1 MDASLG
7 QLANWKAV
15 NVADGHKEVVVW
27 KKDPETGEVE
37 KHDAKVRKWGPGAEK
52 APPEP
57 KGQPKQ
63 PKPGEGHDADIPSR
77 EFLEPPPT
85 GSFTGGGGRFA
96 PGPEREQAIDLANET
111 PGRWESQDRA
121 ERYYGAYKNL
131 SDEAKQTYEAYDYKQ
146 EQDNYWENPQRVAR
160 YYHALQNRPPGTDAL
175 PGVDKDNIEVA
186 YKYMEFVNGDKP
198 WWEWDAL
205 DYDDPGRDFLA
216 SIPEPPMETMF
227 PHERNQR
234 MMQQG
239 TFAGGNVPEPPD
251 NLELG
256 GISQEEYDNLSN
268 LQKWFLG
275 TTSNPAAFGATIGGT
290 AGLVGGGP
298 GGALGGT
305 ALGGALGSLL
315 GTDEE
320 GKPKHPKLAD
330 LMMYLDYSWQVL
342 ERTLGVLR
350 LGYGAGLS
358 ALKEGKP
365 AVGADSASAAIAD
378 VLNNLPAA
386 WRAAHMTAES
396 GLAQAIPGPIDI
408 ARVLS
413 EGTGEIKEGVM
424 QGQRMFGPDSIA
436 DDLAAVIGSTGFGGE
451 QGVYDFYGDWR
462 EGPRP
467 QVTGYE
473 ALTSIYEE
481 IKSGAAPQVVYDEW
495 NAKLGASGMVRELI
509 GAIVLDP
516 LDWMGLIV
524 TEPLQLMAK
533 LNDNKALKLAT
544 EFNAGRPVR
553 ALQDY
558 GQFIRQGYKVADEIG
573 DVAKYADDLTW
584 TQRMLSGVTPE
595 GSLRWLGQ
603 PVKDPGVLNRVSG
616 AALSGG
622 VGGVLGLGLFGG
634 VGGSAGAA
642 GATGLAAALTG
653 FGAPAGILIGTLAG
667 TSGWNKGITGMIGLT
682 PSAKASQLVNNA
694 QVNLALMLEHADNVP
709 DEMVQMVK
717 RLGQTDIELAR
728 ELGMHSLNAP
738 EASAIPMALRDY
750 GKTADELIA
759 NWYAGETGR
768 KVFDGIAD
776 ALGRET
782 KEVIA
787 EVAQG
792 KHVDTLFRQ
801 YLDEVAKASDESA
814 KFILEAAE
822 AGEFS
827 PDVMK
832 KWADGM
838 VTGNMHMDAN
848 AFKADLYSS
857 MLTHMSE
864 WGAKWFGVEPDPA
877 IIRFADTIKSAQSMA
892 LLGLNP
898 GYFVNN
904 VINNTVTAVAEGAF
918 GLRTAGEIDDV
929 WKRAGIEPP
938 MRLGAGVGPEG
949 GGGIDAAEVL
959 DPIREATRT
968 DGLLQSIK
976 DKSKSASKKIGL
988 FSNLSGKMEALASK
1002 QTYTAAFS
1010 QFMGRAWR
1018 RGTGFDRMPVAL
1030 ENALDA
1036 IDPNMKNLIYATI
1049 ESGMS
1054 KVEIED
1060 ALWGGVTRRAVD
1072 NYVPRLAEAY
1082 GMNDADVGG
1091 MLHQSGVY
1099 DFLRGGLEGAESAD
1113 DVMQVFDD
1121 LHEAVSGS
1129 LLDRQMDNL
1138 ENTVQHIR
1146 NKIELEGGQA
1156 AWRELSEGVFMD
1168 EAMMRMSD
1176 YHEWEKI
1183 FSQREDLTHGQYQA
1197 KIERQIARQKTRY
1210 KAMYNRHKATYL
1222 AIGESFG
1229 VDSDVARG
1237 LVDQLGQKQEL
1248 WDGFYT
1254 QKWEDIR
1261 EFYRTYYD
1269 TPEQR
1274 WAAWDDLRQR
1284 HQELYAKTGSLET
1297 QIMQQMDEQFVRMVQ
1312 DSDEFPTGAD
1322 EIVRRGLERARNVRE
1337 EMKWDMLIFQDW
1349 LDKQEFSDPIERD
1362 MEWTKFLNETI
1373 RPQIQAKMD
1382 ESVTWVD
1389 DLEAFLRE
1397 QGETPEIEKAKAA
1410 LAQEGETVQVP
1421 VMMTRDM
1428 RQQLVDM
1435 GYTIDETKRMT
1446 PQEAWGIIN
1455 AGEPI
1460 RGAAGDVR
1468 DVASRYGIETATEEG
1483 SYKPGADQH
1492 ILNIVRKWGPEG
1504 SREVDSLD
1512 QITPEIAEEA
1522 FVRRQQARDRQIRL
1536 EEAVHGVEEIAE
1548 TRAAQEDVFAEV
1560 LGEPDIVEEA
1570 LPPTRTQTLNRA
1582 YTGIDADDVM
1592 THQEFVKK
1600 HPVLK
1605 QPLDLILKDL
1615 KREAEMHTDPTKSM
1629 KRFINED
1636 FGGLS
1641 TELRADLTGE
1651 TGGAITGVPPGF
1663 FRESGRHLDY
1673 LLTALK
1679 EHGYVF
1685 EHATLDDVEAMLMA
1699 MLREGEDFYPR
1710 GYDPEGSAWLHGIG
1724 GERAQRLIGQMQEG
1738 LENPVRKYPQRIKDE
1753 AFGRLLGLMDEP
1765 DVYPEGRAYLDI
1777 AISEDYWL
1785 DEMYKI
1791 SQELSINPDD
1801 IDTPAQMFE
1810 DLTAKLPPDA
1820 SETITQRWFELSEE
1834 IQSRMQADETMVDEP
1849 TPGAVQ
1855 ADVAAMEQAE
1865 IEAMMN
1871 RYQDI
1876 VRQRSRAGWLMDDWQ
1891 SSVDDPK
1898 ALAAGDMREVVR
1910 KSAMD
1915 IFGYS
1920 EEVADAY
1927 IELLDARARVW
1938 ANSNNSTE
1946 AEWYRTHVFGFGKG
1960 EGGEGGLKGALD
1972 QLYQRADQPIW
1983 YSRLEQWVDELP
1995 QDTMTVDQMRGML
2008 RKGKGIKKDELAWTG
2023 FDDWLDAQEGKVT
2036 KQEALDYLNN
2046 NRVEVQE
2053 VTKGSEPKVD
2063 PIWQE
2068 EITSVSNKLTE
2079 ATWELEDAQE
2089 RTFDVLTKNG
2099 MPEQEAQR
2107 IVDGL
2112 GEYQG
2117 TDYYLREQSAWNDL
2131 NNWLDDNRNQELRQY
2146 DFNEITDAAENA
2158 RSKLQMLD
2166 EARAG
2171 ASRYGTETETKYG
2184 EYTLPGG
2191 ENYREL
2197 LLTLPEKGRGVDI
2210 VRNSDGDWDIVG
2222 RNGEVLST
2230 HPGEFNEYEVWGRS
2244 AVPDTTYQSS
2254 HWDEPNVLAH
2264 VRFDERV
2271 DADGKRV
2278 LFIEE
2283 IQSDWHQA
2291 GRERGYRS
2299 DVRKTPGLAE
2309 DVIDIL
2315 GRHDDL
2321 GHSNSQGALN
2331 GVLNEMDWTESYDV
2345 ADFSVAEID
2354 TVNRWIVE
2362 QAAVIKGRE
2371 GVPQAPFSGS
2381 WDELA
2386 MKRMMRWAA
2395 ENGYDRVAWTT
2406 GEQQAARYDLS
2417 KQVDTLT
2424 YYPDDNVLIGYKGAD
2439 TVVNRTVPPEKLPDY
2454 VGKELSQNLLKE
2466 DTQVTDYDGRTFHRL
2481 EGDDLSVGGA
2491 GMKTFYDRILP
2502 WTTEKVGKDWGV
2514 KVGETEIPG
2523 ETALRMA
2530 NEIPAEQVTPDVLR
2544 DAASWAKGQ
2553 GWDESVVN
2561 ALLNE
2566 ADRVAGGDEL
2576 GFSYHTPGYRVSR
2589 PVYEALGIPYQDQP
2603 KATMY
2608 TAHAFDI
2615 TPEMRASVMEG
2626 LPLFQ
2631 EAKGAVQFL
2640 DDGRAL
2646 IRAMESPD
2654 VSTLAHEVGHI
2665 FRRDLGGDDLAIA
2678 AEWAGA
2684 DDVKSWNVEAEEKF
2698 ARGFER
2704 YLSEGRAPNAALG
2717 KVFEQFKRWLLSIYR
2732 TITGSAIDVELN
2744 DDIRGVF
2751 DRLLDDE
2758 AFNATKEGQFDM
2770 FGKGEDMPLFSGA
2783 AQRAQAE
2790 TFAPTEQ
2797 PKTDVLPGM
2806 EDAYRPQ
2813 WEQPKG
2819 GAGEG
2824 DWFDTEQG
2832 PKRLLQGGD
2841 ESILYQNADGT
2852 VETAPIEGETP
2863 RFVNGPFGLMDELE
2877 AEAPFDRISEEGWN
2891 EQIWPM
2897 MQTLEGMMLADDTIP
2912 TSLADTEL
2920 DPNVARMLRQ
2930 YTNQVYGNLSD
2941 TKLAAVR
2948 HGEMRRDAALLN
2960 YNKRRGIDNVVTA
2973 LLPYQFWYGRSAVQW
2988 AKRALDKPS
2997 WMANYARL
3005 KKMQRHPGHEEMP
3018 SRLRGKVRIPMPWLP
3033 DWLGDGLYVDP
3044 WHQLFP
3050 FEQLARPW
3058 DQRQENLDMTERQA
3072 AYVIQDWL
3080 ADEEIT
3086 QAQAAEAMQMR
3097 EGPLW
3102 EKAMTE
3108 GRIRVEGE
3116 NANPFDFI
3124 QVLSGYSL
3132 PLDMMAKIMDGRPE
3146 DISRLPVTR
3155 MVEAATAY
3163 STPGGFN
3170 LEGGMR
3176 KALGWPERGKFGDY
3190 FVIRELANM
3199 VATGDMPLEVAQR
3212 AMVDKQGEAWTR
3224 ALDRVGKYQATRYWG
3239 SALWTDFFPAG
3250 EERQRALHDV
3260 FVDALESDEP
3270 DALTNFFEEYPEFE
3284 ARLQMRDWEDPQ
3296 AMMRSFL
3303 VGQVWDQW
3311 IDADKLTRDKAAERF
3326 GETFQYAFLDKE
3338 TRSYD
3343 AIDTETLAIW
3353 SRMLGGDDLDMAGP
3367 VDQLDPLVD
3376 AELAQA
3382 YKQYTQAMGE
3392 ANPGNIEQLQALYFD
3407 TPENKRVEFLKR
3419 FPQLRKYWDWKN
3431 MYLNENPELISELGS
3446 SKVKD
3451 APENIQKLYYEYQAA
3466 RSQHFPNIYAVQS
3479 QYFELSKPQRRAFLG
3494 QHPEL
3499 KQYWDWRRAVL
3510 EEYPEME
3517 PYLTSRDSM
3526 EELIGQDGDGG
3537 GGGLWGIGTG
3547 VHYHLRPGQA
3557 VVKLGRKT
3565 SRSEWL
3571 SLREHGFRW
3580 DPELWAYVGPD
3591 SVGSREMLER
3601 FEGTFGS
3608 GTRSRKPPEPSFDLD
3623 GLAPALVRQL
3633 MGYYVNGQSLG
3644 AGARRALRQ
3653 EWEAQGKPGGKFSE
3667 FVEEILRNEFQ

>member
-1 MDASLG
+1 VDASAR

-15 NVADGHKEVVVW
+15 NVADGYKKVVVW
-27 KKDPETGEVE
+27 KKDPETGEVK
-37 KHDAKVRKWGPGAEK
+37 KHDAKVRKWGPGAAK

-57 KGQPKQ
+57 KDQPKQ
-63 PKPGEGHDADIPSR
+63 PRPGEGHDADIPSR
-77 EFLEPPPT
+77 EFLEPPRT

-96 PGPEREQAIDLANET
+96 PGPQREQAIDLANET

-121 ERYYGAYKNL
+121 ERYYAAYKNL
-131 SDEAKQTYEAYDYKQ
+131 DDQAKQVYEAYDYKQ
-146 EQDNYWENPQRVAR
+146 ERDNYWEDPQRVAR
-160 YYHALQNRPPGTDAL
+160 FYHALQNRPPGTDAL

-227 PHERNQR
+227 PHERNRR

-239 TFAGGNVPEPPD
+239 TFAGGNVPEPQD

-256 GISQEEYDNLSN
+256 GMSQEEYDNLTG
-268 LQKWFLG
+268 LQKFYLG
-275 TTSNPAAFGATIGGT
+275 MTSNPAGHGAVVGGGMGLITGGPAGAAFGA
-290 AGLVGGGP
+290 GLGGG
-298 GGALGGT
+298 LGWLAGR
-305 ALGGALGSLL
+305 
-315 GTDEE
+315 TDKE
-320 GKPKHPKLAD
+320 GNLKHPKLAD
-330 LMMYLDYSWQVL
+330 LFMKVDYLREGL
-342 ERTLGVLR
+342 ERAMGV
-350 LGYGAGLS
+350 YGIYRETA
-358 ALKEGKP
+358 KEDDMN
-365 AVGADSASAAIAD
+365 AISAAKEIMD
-378 VLNNLPAA
+378 NWPAA
-386 WRAAHMTAES
+386 WKAGHFYAET
-396 GLAQAIPGPIDI
+396 GLATLPPGPLQKLGTMIRDPVGAALGI
-408 ARVLS
+408 NQKAHEMAREMGPMDPIGFAMTVRGAYAETVQGIREGQSVAEIVDDFEKNVLKTHRW
-413 EGTGEIKEGVM
+413 GY
-424 QGQRMFGPDSIA
+424 A
-436 DDLAAVIGSTGFGGE
+436 DGY
-451 QGVYDFYGDWR
+451 YDPNRDWR
-462 EGPRP
+462 EGPTEHE
-467 QVTGYE
+467 VGLD
-473 ALTSIYEE
+473 AVMGIYEQLKRGDAPE
-481 IKSGAAPQVVYDEW
+481 DVLREWTIKT
-495 NAKLGASGMVRELI
+495 GASGQVNELMM
-509 GAIVLDP
+509 GLMLDP
-516 LDWMGLIV
+516 IDFIPDAV
-524 TEPLQLMAK
+524 TGATKGIADLT
-533 LNDNKALKLAT
+533 NNKALSLA
-544 EFNAGRPVR
+544 ASLSDGRPTR
-553 ALQDY
+553 MLQNY
-558 GQFIRQGYKVADEIG
+558 GQNIRQGFKVADEIG
-573 DVAKYADDLTW
+573 DAAKYADDLTW
-584 TQRMLSGVTPE
+584 TQRMLSGVTKE
-595 GSLRWLGQ
+595 GGLRWLEQ
-603 PVKDPGVLNRVSG
+603 PVKDPGFLNRASG
-616 AALSGG
+616 AAFSGG
-622 VGGVLGLGLFGG
+622 VGSVLGMGLFGG
-634 VGGSAGAA
+634 VGGIAGAA

-667 TSGWNKGITGMIGLT
+667 TMGWNKGITGMVGLT
-682 PSAKASQLVNNA
+682 PAAKASQLVNNA
-694 QVNLALMLEHADNVP
+694 QVNLALMMEHADNVP
-709 DEMVQMVK
+709 DEMVRMVK
-717 RLGQTDIELAR
+717 RLGQTDIEMAR
-728 ELGMHSLNAP
+728 ELGMNSLNAP
-738 EASAIPMALRDY
+738 EAAAIPMALRDY

-814 KFILEAAE
+814 QFILEAAE
-822 AGEFS
+822 GGEFT

-838 VTGNMHMDAN
+838 VTGNMHMDAD

-864 WGAKWFGVEPDPA
+864 WGAQWFGVEPDPA

-898 GYFVNN
+898 SYFVNN

-918 GLRTAGEIDDV
+918 GIRTAGEIDDV

-968 DGLLQSIK
+968 DGVLQSIK

-1054 KVEIED
+1054 KAEIED

-1091 MLHQSGVY
+1091 MMHQSGVY
-1099 DFLRGGLEGAESAD
+1099 EFLRGGLEGAESAD

-1129 LLDRQMDNL
+1129 LLDRQADNL
-1138 ENTVQHIR
+1138 ENAVQHIR

-1156 AWRELSEGVFMD
+1156 AWRELSENVFMD

-1197 KIERQIARQKTRY
+1197 KIERQIARQKARY

-1237 LVDQLGQKQEL
+1237 LIDQLGQKQEL

-1261 EFYRTYYD
+1261 DFYRTYYD

-1274 WAAWDDLRQR
+1274 WAAWDDLRKQ

-1297 QIMQQMDEQFVRMVQ
+1297 QVMQQMDEMFVRMVR

-1322 EIVRRGLERARNVRE
+1322 EIVRRGLEKARNIRE
-1337 EMKWDMLIFQDW
+1337 EMKRDMLIFQDW
-1349 LDKQEFSDPIERD
+1349 LDKQEFSDPVARD
-1362 MEWTKFLNETI
+1362 QEWTTFLNETI
-1373 RPQIQAKMD
+1373 RPQIQARMD

-1397 QGETPEIEKAKAA
+1397 QGQKPEIEKAKEA
-1410 LAQEGETVQVP
+1410 LAQEGESVEIP
-1421 VMMTRDM
+1421 VMMTRAM
-1428 RQQLVDM
+1428 RNDLMDL
-1435 GYTIDETKRMT
+1435 GYTIDETKQMT
-1446 PQEAWGIIN
+1446 PQEAWDVIN
-1455 AGEPI
+1455 AGEPV
-1460 RGAAGDVR
+1460 RGKAGDVR

-1483 SYKPGADQH
+1483 RYKPGADQH
-1492 ILNIVRKWGPEG
+1492 ILNIVRKWGTEG
-1504 SREVDSLD
+1504 SQEVDSLD
-1512 QITPEIAEEA
+1512 QLSPEIVEEA

-1548 TRAAQEDVFAEV
+1548 SRAAQEDIFADA

-1570 LPPTRTQTLNRA
+1570 LPPTRTQTLAKA
-1582 YTGIDADDVM
+1582 YTGIDADETM
-1592 THQEFVKK
+1592 THQEFTKK
-1600 HPVLK
+1600 HSVLK
-1605 QPLDLILKDL
+1605 KPLDLILDDL
-1615 KREAEMHTDPTKSM
+1615 AREAEMHADPPKSM

-1651 TGGAITGVPPGF
+1651 TGGAIKGVPPGF
-1663 FRESGRHLDY
+1663 FRESGRQLDY

-1710 GYDPEGSAWLHGIG
+1710 GYDPQGADWLHGIG
-1724 GERAQRLIGQMQEG
+1724 GERAQRLIGQMKNG

-1791 SQELSINPDD
+1791 EQQLSINPDD
-1801 IDTPAQMFE
+1801 IDTPAQMIE
-1810 DLTAKLPPDA
+1810 DLASKMPPDA
-1820 SETITQRWFELSEE
+1820 SETITQRWLELAED
-1834 IQSRMQADETMVDEP
+1834 IYGRAAADETMVDEP

-1871 RYQDI
+1871 HYQDV
-1876 VRQRSRAGWLMDDWQ
+1876 VRQRSRADWLMDDWQ
-1891 SSVDDPK
+1891 ATVDDPK
-1898 ALAAGDMREVVR
+1898 ALAPGDAREMFLEGALR
-1910 KSAMD
+1910 IYNLD
-1915 IFGYS
+1915 
-1920 EEVADAY
+1920 EEEAAA
-1927 IELLDARARVW
+1927 IMQLMDARARIW
-1938 ANSNNSTE
+1938 AQDNNST
-1946 AEWYRTHVFGFGKG
+1946 AAAWWRSRIGGFA
-1960 EGGEGGLKGALD
+1960 EGGSIDPRDL
-1972 QLYQRADQPIW
+1972 QQ
-1983 YSRLEQWVDELP
+1983 
-1995 QDTMTVDQMRGML
+1995 TVDSL
-2008 RKGKGIKKDELAWTG
+2008 ELYGTKNPDSILLLDTRYRDGAQGQARVIGQFPDMETAKAA
-2023 FDDWLDAQEGKVT
+2023 DAQIPSRFAEYVT
-2036 KQEALDYLNN
+2036 AGEYDQ
-2046 NRVEVQE
+2046 
-2053 VTKGSEPKVD
+2053 
-2063 PIWQE
+2063 
-2068 EITSVSNKLTE
+2068 
-2079 ATWELEDAQE
+2079 
-2089 RTFDVLTKNG
+2089 RTADLRYTNF
-2099 MPEQEAQR
+2099 
-2107 IVDGL
+2107 GL
-2112 GEYQG
+2112 G
-2117 TDYYLREQSAWNDL
+2117 
-2131 NNWLDDNRNQELRQY
+2131 
-2146 DFNEITDAAENA
+2146 
-2158 RSKLQMLD
+2158 
-2166 EARAG
+2166 
-2171 ASRYGTETETKYG
+2171 
-2184 EYTLPGG
+2184 
-2191 ENYREL
+2191 
-2197 LLTLPEKGRGVDI
+2197 
-2210 VRNSDGDWDIVG
+2210 
-2222 RNGEVLST
+2222 
-2230 HPGEFNEYEVWGRS
+2230 
-2244 AVPDTTYQSS
+2244 
-2254 HWDEPNVLAH
+2254 
-2264 VRFDERV
+2264 
-2271 DADGKRV
+2271 
-2278 LFIEE
+2278 
-2283 IQSDWHQA
+2283 
-2291 GRERGYRS
+2291 
-2299 DVRKTPGLAE
+2299 
-2309 DVIDIL
+2309 
-2315 GRHDDL
+2315 
-2321 GHSNSQGALN
+2321 
-2331 GVLNEMDWTESYDV
+2331 
-2345 ADFSVAEID
+2345 
-2354 TVNRWIVE
+2354 
-2362 QAAVIKGRE
+2362 
-2371 GVPQAPFSGS
+2371 
-2381 WDELA
+2381 
-2386 MKRMMRWAA
+2386 
-2395 ENGYDRVAWTT
+2395 
-2406 GEQQAARYDLS
+2406 
-2417 KQVDTLT
+2417 
-2424 YYPDDNVLIGYKGAD
+2424 
-2439 TVVNRTVPPEKLPDY
+2439 
-2454 VGKELSQNLLKE
+2454 
-2466 DTQVTDYDGRTFHRL
+2466 
-2481 EGDDLSVGGA
+2481 
-2491 GMKTFYDRILP
+2491 
-2502 WTTEKVGKDWGV
+2502 
-2514 KVGETEIPG
+2514 
-2523 ETALRMA
+2523 
-2530 NEIPAEQVTPDVLR
+2530 
-2544 DAASWAKGQ
+2544 
-2553 GWDESVVN
+2553 
-2561 ALLNE
+2561 
-2566 ADRVAGGDEL
+2566 
-2576 GFSYHTPGYRVSR
+2576 
-2589 PVYEALGIPYQDQP
+2589 
-2603 KATMY
+2603 
-2608 TAHAFDI
+2608 
-2615 TPEMRASVMEG
+2615 
-2626 LPLFQ
+2626 
-2631 EAKGAVQFL
+2631 AKGAIQFL
-2640 DDGRAL
+2640 DDGRAI

-2665 FRRDLGGDDLAIA
+2665 FRRDLQGDDLAIA

-2684 DDVKSWNVEAEEKF
+2684 DDVNTWNVDAEEKF
-2698 ARGFER
+2698 ARGIER
-2704 YLSEGRAPNAALG
+2704 YLAEGKAPNAKLG
-2717 KVFEQFKRWLLSIYR
+2717 KVFEQFKRWLLSVYR
-2732 TITGSAIDVELN
+2732 SITGSAIDVQLN
-2744 DDIRGVF
+2744 EDIRGVF

-2790 TFAPTEQ
+2790 TFTPKEQ
-2797 PKTDVLPGM
+2797 PKTDVMPGF
-2806 EDAYRPQ
+2806 EEAYRPE

-2824 DWFDTEQG
+2824 EWFDTEQG
-2832 PKRLLQGGD
+2832 PKRLLQVGQYDETDTPEFKRWFGD
-2841 ESILYQNADGT
+2841 SKVIDKDGEPLPVFHGTGEEFEAFDISKYETVKRGDWGEGIYFTPSEWMAKQYGVDAMKELDPTARRLWQEYKDAAAELETTPMMAGIDLGRESPEYKALGEYEARWRSNLERIEKQPPVVVEAYLKIENPYNHTGTSMTDPYLADFVRSKGHDGIIVRSPDGFIEEIVVFEPEQIKSVNNRGTWDPNDPRILYQNADGT
-2852 VETAPIEGETP
+2852 VETAPLEGETP
-2863 RFVNGPFGLMDELE
+2863 RFVNGPFGLLDELE

-2912 TSLADTEL
+2912 TSLANTEL
-2920 DPNVARMLRQ
+2920 DPNVAKMLRQ
-2930 YTNQVYGNLSD
+2930 YTHQVYGNLSD

-3005 KKMQRHPGHEEMP
+3005 KKMQRYPGHEEMP
-3018 SRLRGKVRIPMPWLP
+3018 SRLRGKIRIPMPWLP
-3033 DWLGDGLYVDP
+3033 DWLGDGLYIDP

-3058 DQRQENLDMTERQA
+3058 DERQENLDMTERQA
-3072 AYVIQDWL
+3072 AYVIQDWM
-3080 ADEEIT
+3080 ADGEISE
-3086 QAQAAEAMQMR
+3086 AQAAEAMQMR

-3124 QVLSGYSL
+3124 QILSGYSL
-3132 PLDMMAKIMDGRPE
+3132 PLDMMAKILDGRPE

-3163 STPGGFN
+3163 STPGGIN
-3170 LEGGMR
+3170 LEGPMR
-3176 KALGWPERGKFGDY
+3176 RALGWPERGKFGDY

-3311 IDADKLTRDKAAERF
+3311 MEADDLTRDRAKERF
-3326 GETFQYAFLDKE
+3326 GETFQNAFLDKE

-3419 FPQLRKYWDWKN
+3419 FPQLRQYWDWKN
-3431 MYLNENPELISELGS
+3431 VYLNEHPELIDELGT
-3446 SKVKD
+3446 SKIKD
-3451 APENIQKLYYEYQAA
+3451 APDNIQELYYEYQAA
-3466 RSQHFPNIYAVQS
+3466 RVQHFPNIYATQS
-3479 QYFELSKPQRRAFLG
+3479 QYFELPKPQRRAFLG

-3499 KQYWDWRRAVL
+3499 RQYWDWRRAVL

-3537 GGGLWGIGTG
+3537 GGLWGIGTG
-3547 VHYHLRPGQA
+3547 IHRHLRPGQA
-3557 VVKLGRKT
+3557 VVKLGRST

-3623 GLAPALVRQL
+3623 GLAPALMRQL

-3653 EWEAQGKPGGKFSE
+3653 EWEAQGRPGGKFSE
-3667 FVEEILRNEFQ
+3667 FVEETLRSEFR